1 MQRETKGGKEM
12 ENIIIFF
19 LIMLNLDYLCK
30 FVWQVVYQI
39 DRYLCLVPIFNREFG
54 KDISILTII
63 LRNALL
69 LAKKM

>member
-1 MQRETKGGKEM
+1 M
-12 ENIIIFF
+12 EKILIIF
-19 LIMLNLDYLCK
+19 LIMLHLYYLGK
-30 FVWQVVYQI
+30 FFWQVVYQI
-39 DRYLCLVPIFNREFG
+39 DRYLCLVPIFKIEFG

>member
-1 MQRETKGGKEM
+1 
-12 ENIIIFF
+12 
-19 LIMLNLDYLCK
+19 LAA
-30 FVWQVVYQI
+30 VYQFDIYFCFVLLFI
-39 DRYLCLVPIFNREFG
+39 DEFG